1 MKKNLKLKKL
11 KMIGNLQIL
20 LLHLNLFQRLEKL
33 LRKMLL
39 SQKRHLHISQ
49 QESLM
54 SEKLHIQNQRILIKK
69 QTINLLTL
77 KTKILF
83 GLKIKVI
90 IFSKEMISIQLW
102 MPIQSPLSMTKNFWW
117 QDWTEL
123 PLSSRW

>member
-20 LLHLNLFQRLEKL
+20 LLHLYLFQRLEKL
-33 LRKMLL
+33 LRKMLP

-90 IFSKEMISIQLW
+90 IFSKEMISIQL
-102 MPIQSPLSMTKNFWW
+102 
-117 QDWTEL
+117 
-123 PLSSRW
+123 